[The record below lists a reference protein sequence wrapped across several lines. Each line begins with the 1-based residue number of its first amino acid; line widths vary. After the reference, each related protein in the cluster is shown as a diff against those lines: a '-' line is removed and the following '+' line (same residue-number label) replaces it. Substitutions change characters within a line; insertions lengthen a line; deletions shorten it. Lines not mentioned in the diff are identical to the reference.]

1 MSSSTLEETFRTAID
16 NKIIPGAV
24 LVATNKAGTLNY
36 AKAFGQTGVSP
47 DATPLTLDST
57 FWIASCTKL
66 LVTISA
72 LQCVERGLLSLD
84 SPDDIARL
92 LPEIAA
98 PEILSLD
105 ATGTP
110 ITVPAKNRIT
120 LRQLLTHTA
129 GLSYEF
135 LDPRLATWRKSPAG
149 RRAAAHSDLF
159 TAKFL
164 APLVYEPGEAWM
176 YSIGLDWVGK
186 LVERAND
193 GVTLEAYMQQ
203 HIWDPLGIQ
212 DITFHLEKKP
222 RVKENLVEM
231 TARVAESGLLIPAK
245 NEYIPEKIKID
256 QGGGGLWGSAPEYL
270 KVLASIL
277 RDDGK
282 LVNSATVKEMFK
294 PQLGPASQEAWT
306 KILQVPATNAAF
318 TGNAALSTEF
328 SWGLGGKYS
337 LEDMPEGRRKKGSLA
352 WGGLPNLFWW
362 IDPAAGVA
370 GLYASQVI
378 PSGDIKSTEMFAEF
392 EKDIYKQAQA
402 L

>member
-1 MSSSTLEETFRTAID
+1 MNF
-16 NKIIPGAV
+16 K
-24 LVATNKAGTLNY
+24 
-36 AKAFGQTGVSP
+36 
-47 DATPLTLDST
+47 
-57 FWIASCTKL
+57 
-66 LVTISA
+66 
-72 LQCVERGLLSLD
+72 CVERGLLSLD

-120 LRQLLTHTA
+120 LRQLLTHTS

-135 LDPRLATWRKSPAG
+135 MDPRLATWRKSPAG

-164 APLVYEPGEAWM
+164 LPLVYEPGEAWM
-176 YSIGLDWVGK
+176 YSIGLDWAGK
-186 LVERAND
+186 LVERANG
-193 GVTLEAYMQQ
+193 GVALEAYMQQ

-231 TARVAESGLLIPAK
+231 TARVAESGFLIPAE
-245 NEYIPEKIKID
+245 NEYIPEKIKIE
-256 QGGGGLWGSAPEYL
+256 QGGAGLWGSAPEYL

-282 LVNSATVKEMFK
+282 LVNSATITEMFK
-294 PQLGPASQEAWT
+294 PQLGPASQEAWMKMLRAMDST
-306 KILQVPATNAAF
+306 LTVNAAS
-318 TGNAALSTEF
+318 STEF
-328 SWGLGGKYS
+328 SWGLGGQYN
-337 LEDMPEGRRKKGSLA
+337 LDDMPEGRRKKGSLA
-352 WGGLPNLFWW
+352 GGGLPNLFWW

-378 PSGDIKSTEMFAEF
+378 PTGDPKSTEMFAEF
-392 EKDIYKQAQA
+392 EKDIYKQTQA